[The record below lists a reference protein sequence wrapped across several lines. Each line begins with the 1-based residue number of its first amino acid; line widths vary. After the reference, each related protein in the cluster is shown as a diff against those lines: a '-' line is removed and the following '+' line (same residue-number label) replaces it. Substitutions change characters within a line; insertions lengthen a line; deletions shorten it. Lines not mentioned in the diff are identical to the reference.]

1 MLNFDI
7 EPAVLQPFVP
17 RGTELDT
24 WQGRTLMS
32 LVGFRFLKTRIWGL
46 PIPRHRNFEELN
58 LRFYVRRQAP
68 DGWRRGVVFIKELVL
83 RRAIAW
89 VARTLYNENYQ
100 AVPMRHRIESGKGSG
115 AAEILRVEYGWTF
128 RGREN
133 LLSVEVDGRGRG
145 AACVAGFARGVVV
158 EGGSELTQARE
169 PIPIEPRS
177 ELEFITEH
185 YWGYTRQR
193 DGGTLE
199 YYVEHPPWRVWPT
212 REQKLVCDAAEL
224 YGEEFAAPI
233 GAGRLRLCWPTD
245 RRSAFTKG
253 SGFKTVSAL

>member
-1 MLNFDI
+1 MSNTAGRFEAGKTCYLSRLTA
-7 EPAVLQPFVP
+7 EAVAL
-17 RGTELDT
+17 
-24 WQGRTLMS
+24 
-32 LVGFRFLKTRIWGL
+32 
-46 PIPRHRNFEELN
+46 
-58 LRFYVRRQAP
+58 
-68 DGWRRGVVFIKELVL
+68 
-83 RRAIAW
+83 
-89 VARTLYNENYQ
+89 
-100 AVPMRHRIESGKGSG
+100 
-115 AAEILRVEYGWTF
+115 
-128 RGREN
+128 
-133 LLSVEVDGRGRG
+133 
-145 AACVAGFARGVVV
+145 ACVAGFARGVVV

-233 GAGRLRLCWPTD
+233 ARGPA
-245 RRSAFTKG
+245 
-253 SGFKTVSAL
+253 SALLADGSAVRVYKGQRIQDC